1 MRFADGPPRWL
12 LVVLLLLFV
21 IRFASSPLL
30 ITLAIVLL
38 LWTVS
43 GELAESARRKRRD

>member
-21 IRFASSPLL
+21 IRFTTSP
-30 ITLAIVLL
+30 VLL
-38 LWTVS
+38 GIAVFVLLWLATSAVAAHVS
-43 GELAESARRKRRD
+43 RKRRN